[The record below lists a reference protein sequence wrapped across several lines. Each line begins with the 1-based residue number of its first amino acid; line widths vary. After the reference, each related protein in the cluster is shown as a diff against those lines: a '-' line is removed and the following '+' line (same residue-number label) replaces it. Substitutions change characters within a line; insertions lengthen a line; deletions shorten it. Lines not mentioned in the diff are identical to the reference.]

1 MSKYK
6 YVLWDLDGTIL
17 DFEAAEKA
25 AIKSLFD
32 RFHLGKCSEE
42 MLASYSEINKKYWQ
56 MLERGEMKKDQ
67 ILVKRFE
74 EFFTQEGID
83 SGIAEAFNKEYQLSL
98 GDTIVFQDD
107 AISILKKQKK
117 TCKIAIVTNGTTI
130 AQKKKLEQTGL
141 NDIVDNVF
149 VSEIVGFEK
158 PNRKFFEN
166 VIDAMNITDLEQVIV
181 IGDSLTSD
189 IQGGHNIGIDTC
201 WYNPKNVPND
211 SLLIPTYTIHNLF
224 ELESII

>member
-1 MSKYK
+1 
-6 YVLWDLDGTIL
+6 
-17 DFEAAEKA
+17 
-25 AIKSLFD
+25 
-32 RFHLGKCSEE
+32 
-42 MLASYSEINKKYWQ
+42 